1 MSRVSELELCN
12 LAYGGHDAVLKLRI
26 AGMSRNQN
34 VCDKKNKKSNLI
46 IKKNLFFFL
55 FGRHG

>member
-26 AGMSRNQN
+26 AGMFKKIKICVIKTRNQETI
-34 VCDKKNKKSNLI
+34 VLC
-46 IKKNLFFFL
+46 
-55 FGRHG
+55 GRHG

>member
-26 AGMSRNQN
+26 AGMLTNQNMCEKNNKSRN
-34 VCDKKNKKSNLI
+34 I
-46 IKKNLFFFL
+46 FFH

>member
-26 AGMSRNQN
+26 AGMFKKKIKIRLIKTRNQETF
-34 VCDKKNKKSNLI
+34 VLC
-46 IKKNLFFFL
+46 
-55 FGRHG
+55 GRHG